1 LDADVDVDA
10 DVDADAGAGAGAG
23 VGGHADVVGAE
34 LGEVEVEERDEVEDA
49 YE

>member
-10 DVDADAGAGAGAG
+10 DVDADAGAGAG

>member
-1 LDADVDVDA
+1 MDADVDVDA
-10 DVDADAGAGAGAG
+10 DVDADAGAGAG

>member
-1 LDADVDVDA
+1 LDVDA
-10 DVDADAGAGAGAG
+10 DVDADAGAGAG

>member
-1 LDADVDVDA
+1 LDADADVGVDV
-10 DVDADAGAGAGAG
+10 GAGVGAG
-23 VGGHADVVGAE
+23 VDVGGHADVVGAE